1 MKDSI
6 VRQLKALKDERAG
19 GSPDARWL
27 ASTKETLL
35 MQIGN
40 TVSRERRTGVRA
52 FAENLRIFLPEN
64 LMRAM
69 AVPALMLLL
78 AVGAGASSKAVV
90 AAAHGTLPGDT
101 LYGVKL
107 AAEAVS
113 LRFAPSSERTER
125 RVEIAGRRLDEM
137 ARLSASAEPGKE
149 AKIAKVA
156 ALFSDEMNG
165 IRKDLSDLQKEED
178 ADTVVRVAMR
188 VDAKA
193 DEYQALFKSGLSV
206 GRPTL
211 RMALLNLDQVSVKAL
226 EILVE
231 KQSIA
236 ANVLPEAELTSSV
249 GKRIDSFA
257 AHVAAAQDNYNG
269 DAFAPQS
276 LLLTAKAKVAVEE
289 AKQLLEQGDFRAAV
303 RKVSESAD
311 LVSEAETVKDEPANP
326 TISSTETAEVTDSAT
341 SAP

>member
-27 ASTKETLL
+27 ASTKETLM

-40 TVSRERRTGVRA
+40 TVSPERRTGLRA
-52 FAENLRIFLPEN
+52 FAENLNIFLPEN

-69 AVPALMLLL
+69 AVPAMMLALVIGTGFTSTTL
-78 AVGAGASSKAVV
+78 V
-90 AAAHGTLPGDT
+90 AAAHDTLPGDT
-101 LYGVKL
+101 LYNVKL
-107 AAEAVS
+107 AAEMVS
-113 LRFAPSSERTER
+113 LRFAPKGERTER
-125 RVEIAGRRLDEM
+125 RVEVAGRRLDEL
-137 ARLSASAEPGKE
+137 ARLSATAGPGKE
-149 AKIAKVA
+149 SKMAKVA
-156 ALFSDEMNG
+156 GLFSDEMAE
-165 IRKDLSDLQKEED
+165 IRKDLADLQNEKD
-178 ADTVVRVAMR
+178 PDVAVRVAMK

-211 RMALLNLDQVSVKAL
+211 RLALLNLDQVSVKAL
-226 EILVE
+226 EIIVE
-231 KQSIA
+231 KQSVA
-236 ANVLPEAELTSSV
+236 ANVLPEAELSSSV

-257 AHVAAAQDNYNG
+257 AHVAVAQDSL
-269 DAFAPQS
+269 DAETSAPQS

-289 AKQLLEQGDFRAAV
+289 AKQLLSQGDFRAAV

-311 LVSEAETVKDEPANP
+311 LVSEAETAKTAPKTP
-326 TISSTETAEVTDSAT
+326 TVASTDTAETNSAT

>member
-27 ASTKETLL
+27 ASTKETLM

-40 TVSRERRTGVRA
+40 TVSSERRTGLRA
-52 FAENLRIFLPEN
+52 FAQNLRVFLPEN
-64 LMRAM
+64 MMRAM
-69 AVPALMLLL
+69 MVPALMLVLI
-78 AVGAGASSKAVV
+78 VSAGFSSMAVV
-90 AAAHGTLPGDT
+90 ASAHGTLPGDV

-107 AAEAVS
+107 AAEAVC
-113 LRFAPSSERTER
+113 LRFAPKVERTER

-137 ARLSASAEPGKE
+137 ARLSASAEPDKE

-156 ALFSDEMNG
+156 ALFSDEMNS

-178 ADTVVRVAMR
+178 NDEIVRVAVR

-231 KQSIA
+231 KQSLA
-236 ANVLPEAELTSSV
+236 SNVLPEAQLTSSV

-269 DAFAPQS
+269 ETFAPQS
-276 LLLTAKAKVAVEE
+276 LLLTAKARVAVEE
-289 AKQLLEQGDFRAAV
+289 AKELLSQGDFRAAV
-303 RKVSESAD
+303 RKVSESAE
-311 LVSEAETVKDEPANP
+311 LVSEAETIKDEPVD
-326 TISSTETAEVTDSAT
+326 TTVSSTETSEVDSAT
-341 SAP
+341 TAP

>member
-27 ASTKETLL
+27 ASTKETLM

-40 TVSRERRTGVRA
+40 TVSSERRTGLRA
-52 FAENLRIFLPEN
+52 FTQNLRVFLPEN
-64 LMRAM
+64 MMRAM
-69 AVPALMLLL
+69 MVPALMLVLI
-78 AVGAGASSKAVV
+78 VSAGFSSMAVV
-90 AAAHGTLPGDT
+90 ASAHGTLPGDV

-113 LRFAPSSERTER
+113 LRFAPKVERTER

-137 ARLSASAEPGKE
+137 ARLSASAEPDKE

-156 ALFSDEMNG
+156 ALFSDEMNS
-165 IRKDLSDLQKEED
+165 IRKDLSDLQKEVDNDEI
-178 ADTVVRVAMR
+178 VRVAVR

-231 KQSIA
+231 KQSLA
-236 ANVLPEAELTSSV
+236 SNVLPEAQLTSSV

-269 DAFAPQS
+269 ETFAPQS
-276 LLLTAKAKVAVEE
+276 LLLTAKARVAVEE
-289 AKQLLEQGDFRAAV
+289 AKELLSQGDFRAAV
-303 RKVSESAD
+303 RKVSESAE
-311 LVSEAETVKDEPANP
+311 LVSEAETIKDEPVD
-326 TISSTETAEVTDSAT
+326 TTVSSTETSEVDSAT
-341 SAP
+341 TAP

>member
-27 ASTKETLL
+27 ASTKETLM

-40 TVSRERRTGVRA
+40 TVSSERRTGLRA
-52 FAENLRIFLPEN
+52 FAQNLRVFLPEN
-64 LMRAM
+64 MMRAM
-69 AVPALMLLL
+69 MVPALMLVLI
-78 AVGAGASSKAVV
+78 VSAGFSSMAVV
-90 AAAHGTLPGDT
+90 ASAHGTLPGDV

-113 LRFAPSSERTER
+113 LRFAPKVERTER

-137 ARLSASAEPGKE
+137 ARLSASAEPDKE

-156 ALFSDEMNG
+156 ALFSDEMNS

-178 ADTVVRVAMR
+178 NDEIVRVAVR

-231 KQSIA
+231 KQSLA
-236 ANVLPEAELTSSV
+236 SNVLPEAQLTSSV

-269 DAFAPQS
+269 ETFAPQS
-276 LLLTAKAKVAVEE
+276 LLLTAKARVAVEE
-289 AKQLLEQGDFRAAV
+289 AKELLSQGDFRAAV
-303 RKVSESAD
+303 RKVSESAE
-311 LVSEAETVKDEPANP
+311 LVSEAETIKDEPVD
-326 TISSTETAEVTDSAT
+326 TTVSSTETSEVDSAT
-341 SAP
+341 TAP